1 MIDHS
6 RNATTTLVGQATATV
21 IEDTMSPS
29 GVRLTTLELVYP
41 RYIHSELMTHRMFSR
56 NASSSR
62 ATPLQVNLDEV
73 CLDPVFFDFVGK
85 NQKGMVAT
93 EPLNDVLVDDFKTDW
108 ESLGI
113 MVASHVAK
121 MNKKYGIHKQ
131 TLNRALEPW
140 LRIRTLVT
148 ATEWENFF
156 KLRLS
161 PNAQPEIQSLARAM
175 HEAMGK
181 SEPKGGVFHV
191 PYLKFHEQKE
201 LKVVDAYKVSAAR
214 CARVS
219 YARHDGR
226 ETTTEED
233 LKLARNLFDAGHMSP
248 FEHAAMWGLDSDPY
262 EFHYNLRG
270 WQSVRYQAE
279 NDLLPKEWW

>member
-6 RNATTTLVGQATATV
+6 RNATTTMVGQATATV

-62 ATPLQVNLDEV
+62 ATPLKVTLDEV

-85 NQKGMVAT
+85 NQKGMVAA

-121 MNKKYGIHKQ
+121 MNEKYGIHKQ

-148 ATEWENFF
+148 ATEWDNFF

-161 PNAQPEIQSLARAM
+161 PSAQPEIQSLARAM
-175 HEAMGK
+175 KTAMEK
-181 SEPKGGVFHV
+181 SDPKEGVMHF
-191 PYLKFHEQKE
+191 PYLKFHEKDLPISTQK
-201 LKVVDAYKVSAAR
+201 KVCAAR

-219 YARHDGR
+219 YARHDGK

-233 LKLARNLFDAGHMSP
+233 VKLAKNLFDAGHMSP
-248 FEHAAMWGLDSDPY
+248 FEHVATWGLESTPD
-262 EFHYNLRG
+262 EFNFNLRG
-270 WQSVRYQAE
+270 WRSVRWDAE
-279 NDLLPKEWW
+279 NDYLPDDRW

>member
-6 RNATTTLVGQATATV
+6 RNATTTSEGQAIATV
-21 IEDTMSPS
+21 VEDTMSPG

-41 RYIHSELMTHRMFSR
+41 RYIHSELMTHRVFSR

-62 ATPLQVNLDEV
+62 ATPLKVTLDEV

-85 NQKGMVAT
+85 NQKGMVAA
-93 EPLNDVLVDDFKTDW
+93 EPLNDVLVDEFRTDW

-121 MNKKYGIHKQ
+121 MNEKYGIHKQ

-148 ATEWENFF
+148 ATEWDNFF

-175 HEAMGK
+175 KAAMGK
-181 SEPKGGVFHV
+181 SKPEGGVLHV
-191 PYLKFHEQKE
+191 PYLKFDETRALTVAQ
-201 LKVVDAYKVSAAR
+201 AYKVSAAR

-233 LKLARNLFDAGHMSP
+233 VKLAKNLFDAGHMSP
-248 FEHAAMWGLDSDPY
+248 FEHAAMWGLDSNPHD
-262 EFHYNLRG
+262 FCNNLRG

-279 NDLLPKEWW
+279 NDFLPEDWW

>member
-1 MIDHS
+1 MINHS
-6 RNATTTLVGQATATV
+6 RNATTTVEGQATVTV
-21 IEDTMSPS
+21 IEDTMSPG

-41 RYIHSELMTHRMFSR
+41 RYIHSEVMTHRVFSR

-121 MNKKYGIHKQ
+121 MNEKYGIHKQ

-148 ATEWENFF
+148 ATEWDNFF

-175 HEAMGK
+175 KSAMGK
-181 SEPKGGVFHV
+181 SEPREELFHA
-191 PYLKFHEQKE
+191 PYLKPGETETFT
-201 LKVVDAYKVSAAR
+201 VFAGIRASAAR
-214 CARVS
+214 CARGS
-219 YARHDGR
+219 YARHDGK
-226 ETTTEED
+226 ESTLEED
-233 LKLARNLFDAGHMSP
+233 TKLAKNLFDAGHMSP
-248 FEHAAMWGLDSDPY
+248 FEHVAMWLPDSTSDG
-262 EFHYNLRG
+262 FRHNLRG
-270 WQSVRYQAE
+270 WQSVRYLAE
-279 NDLLPKEWW
+279 NGFITKEWW

>member
-1 MIDHS
+1 MINHS
-6 RNATTTLVGQATATV
+6 RNATTTVEGQATATV
-21 IEDTMSPS
+21 IEDTMSPN

-41 RYIHSELMTHRMFSR
+41 RYIHSEVMTHRMFSR

-62 ATPLQVNLDEV
+62 ATPLQVSLDEV

-121 MNKKYGIHKQ
+121 MNEKYGIHKQ

-148 ATEWENFF
+148 ATEWDNFF

-161 PNAQPEIQSLARAM
+161 PNAQPEMQSLARAM
-175 HEAMGK
+175 KSAMGK
-181 SEPKGGVFHV
+181 SDPKEGVMHF
-191 PYLKFHEQKE
+191 PYLKFHEKE
-201 LKVVDAYKVSAAR
+201 LPISTQKKVSAAR

-219 YARHDGR
+219 YARHDGK
-226 ETTTEED
+226 ETTTED
-233 LKLARNLFDAGHMSP
+233 DVKLAKNLFDAGHMSP
-248 FEHAAMWGLDSDPY
+248 FEHVATWGLEGSYWD
-262 EFHYNLRG
+262 FHYNLRG
-270 WQSVRYQAE
+270 WRSVRFDAE
-279 NDLLPKEWW
+279 NGYLPDDWW

>member
-6 RNATTTLVGQATATV
+6 RNVTTTQVGQASATV
-21 IEDTMSPS
+21 IEDTTSPN

-41 RYIHSELMTHRMFSR
+41 RYIHSEVMTHRMFSR

-62 ATPLQVNLDEV
+62 ATPLKVNLDEV
-73 CLDPVFFDFVGK
+73 CMDPVFFDFVGQ
-85 NQKGMVAT
+85 NRKGMVAT
-93 EPLNDVLVDDFKTDW
+93 EPLNDVLVDYFKTDW
-108 ESLGI
+108 ESLGV

-121 MNKKYGIHKQ
+121 MSDKYGIHKQ

-148 ATEWENFF
+148 ATEWDNFF

-175 HEAMGK
+175 KAAMGK
-181 SEPKGGVFHV
+181 SEPAEGLMHF
-191 PYLKFHEQKE
+191 PYLKHHEKDLPISTQK
-201 LKVVDAYKVSAAR
+201 KVCAAR

-219 YARHDGR
+219 YARHDGK

-233 LKLARNLFDAGHMSP
+233 IKLAKNLFDAGHMSP
-248 FEHAAMWGLDSDPY
+248 FEHVATWGVDGSY
-262 EFHYNLRG
+262 WEFHYNLRG
-270 WQSVRYQAE
+270 WQSVRYAAE
-279 NDLLPKEWW
+279 NRLLPDDWW

>member
-6 RNATTTLVGQATATV
+6 RNATTTVEGQATATV
-21 IEDTMSPS
+21 IEDTMSPN

-41 RYIHSELMTHRMFSR
+41 RYIHSEVMTHRMFSR

-62 ATPLQVNLDEV
+62 ATPLQVSLDEV
-73 CLDPVFFDFVGK
+73 CMDPVFFDFVGK

-121 MNKKYGIHKQ
+121 MNEKYGIHKQ

-148 ATEWENFF
+148 ATEWDNFF

-175 HEAMGK
+175 KTAMEK
-181 SEPKGGVFHV
+181 SDPKEGVMHF
-191 PYLKFHEQKE
+191 PYLKFHEKDLPISTQK
-201 LKVVDAYKVSAAR
+201 KVCTAR